1 MPVAAPADKRFRRAH
16 VKPSRRRRPWSGRG
30 LQILRGLLVLAVV
43 GYGAYR
49 ATRLAAEAK
58 ILQVGRLVVRGNE
71 RLSNGEVLALLDGLQ
86 GRSIVTVNL
95 ESWRRRLLNSPWVAD
110 AALRRTLPSTIEVF
124 VSERQPM
131 GIARIGQELYLVD
144 PRGMIIDEYG
154 PNYADYDLPII
165 DGLAA
170 SPAKDG
176 TLIDAMRAGLAA
188 RLIQA
193 VRLWPELA
201 RRISQIDV
209 ADARDAVVILEGDS
223 ALIRLGDDRFLERL
237 QSYLELAPALRE
249 RVPEIDYVDLRF
261 DERVYVRSA
270 AGRDARRP
278 DAGLAAQAAAP
289 PGRF

>member
-16 VKPSRRRRPWSGRG
+16 VKPARRRRPWSGRG
-30 LQILRGLLVLAVV
+30 LRILRALLVLAVV
-43 GYGAYR
+43 GYAAHR
-49 ATRLAAEAK
+49 VTRLAAEAK
-58 ILQVGRLVVRGNE
+58 ILQVGRIVVRGNE

-86 GRSIVTVNL
+86 GHSILTVDLERWRS
-95 ESWRRRLLNSPWVAD
+95 RLLHSPWVAD
-110 AALRRTLPSTIEVF
+110 AALRRTLPSTVEVF

-131 GIARIGQELYLVD
+131 GIGRIGQELYLVD

-170 SPAKDG
+170 SPARDG
-176 TLIDAMRAGLAA
+176 TLIDATRAGLAA
-188 RLIQA
+188 RLLQA
-193 VRLWPELA
+193 VRPRPELA

-209 ADARDAVVILEGDS
+209 TDARDAVVILEGDS
-223 ALIRLGDDRFLERL
+223 ALIRLGDDQFLERL

-249 RVPEIDYVDLRF
+249 RVPDIDYVDLRF
-261 DERVYVRSA
+261 DERVYVRPVTD
-270 AGRDARRP
+270 RDAPRSMT
-278 DAGLAAQAAAP
+278 GLAAQAVAP